1 MHRGYGHGS
10 PRMREIRRLQL
21 SDAQDDA
28 IDAVSV
34 KHHAE
39 QRELFKRRRDL
50 HRGFAK
56 LDPTAKDY
64 RSASA
69 KLADQA
75 GEVAHDE
82 VVLRSRIAAELIATL
97 TPEQIQQLKTDSA
110 EREARRAN
118 GRETWRE
125 RVWPYV

>member
-1 MHRGYGHGS
+1 MHRGHGHGS
-10 PRMREIRRLQL
+10 PLMREIRRLQL

-28 IDAVSV
+28 IDAVYV

-56 LDPTAKDY
+56 LDPTAKKS

-69 KLADQA
+69 KLAATA
-75 GEVAHDE
+75 GEVAHDAG
-82 VVLRSRIAAELIATL
+82 VLGSKNAAEMIAHRT
-97 TPEQIQQLKTDSA
+97 TAHNQH
-110 EREARRAN
+110 
-118 GRETWRE
+118 
-125 RVWPYV
+125 